1 MLYAIAGVAILAAAY
16 TVVWAMKSAKNCT
29 CDRPECG
36 GGCAPSLFDDPDA
49 CDMCHG
55 SGRNWACQVWPGR
68 PCRYCA
74 GTGRA

>member
-16 TVVWAMKSAKNCT
+16 AGVWAMKSAKNCT

-36 GGCAPSLFDDPDA
+36 GGFPSALDDPNA

-55 SGRNWACQVWPGR
+55 SGRNWHCQQWPGR
-68 PCRYCA
+68 PCRYCN